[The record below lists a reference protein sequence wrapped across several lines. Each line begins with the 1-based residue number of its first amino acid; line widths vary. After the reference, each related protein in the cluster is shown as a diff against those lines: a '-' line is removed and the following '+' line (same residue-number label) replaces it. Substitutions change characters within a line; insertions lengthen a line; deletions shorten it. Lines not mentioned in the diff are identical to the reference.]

1 MSRESMVQ
9 VFGAVIFVATVL
21 LTVVAVVHLF
31 SA

>member
-9 VFGAVIFVATVL
+9 VFGAVIFLATVL